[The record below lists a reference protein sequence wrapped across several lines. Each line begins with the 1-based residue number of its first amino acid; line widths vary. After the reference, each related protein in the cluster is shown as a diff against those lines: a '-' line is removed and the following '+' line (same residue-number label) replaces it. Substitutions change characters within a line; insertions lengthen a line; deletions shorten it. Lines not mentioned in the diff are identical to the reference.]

1 MMKIINLIELVD
13 FIFNIFQ
20 IIFKIFHNW
29 WRHMAKQRLQMSGE
43 NNNEK
48 SKESALGNGWMYK
61 TLYKCF
67 VTSNTS

>member
-20 IIFKIFHNW
+20 FIFKIFHNW
-29 WRHMAKQRLQMSGE
+29 WRHMAKQRVQMSGE

-48 SKESALGNGWMYK
+48 SKESALGNG
-61 TLYKCF
+61 
-67 VTSNTS
+67 